1 MDARWNKPSTVHI
14 ICDKKSDWY
23 NVWLNLELLAPLIID
38 CWIDNVKLYYDND
51 TRLTSNS
58 AGVETRVPGWGDSET
73 VMWLDPSHA
82 VSKFFEKT
90 YLKEFSSHRVLSNF
104 PFRNAFSR
112 NKVVTSKKLVM
123 L

>member
-1 MDARWNKPSTVHI
+1 MTNLIIVPGDGGSQMDARWNKPSTVHI

-51 TRLTSNS
+51 TRKTSNS
-58 AGVETRVPGWGDSET
+58 PGVETRVPGWGDSET

-82 VSKFFEKT
+82 VSIFLRKNT
-90 YLKEFSSHRVLSNF
+90 I
-104 PFRNAFSR
+104 
-112 NKVVTSKKLVM
+112 
-123 L
+123 